1 MAERKARFDKVCKVC
16 GEPFVARTPIA
27 MYCPECRNE
36 WNIKKLKVKSEKQI
50 QKELKAER
58 KARQKNMKA
67 IVSISNKARA
77 ENLSY
82 GEYVVR
88 KGI

>member
-1 MAERKARFDKVCKVC
+1 MAERKVRFDMICKSC
-16 GEPFVARTPIA
+16 GAPFVAKTSIA
-27 MYCPECRNE
+27 MYCPECRDD
-36 WNIKKLKVKSEKQI
+36 WKQKSIKVKSEKQI
-50 QKELKAER
+50 QKELRADR
-58 KARQKNMKA
+58 KARQKNMKT

>member
-16 GEPFVARTPIA
+16 GEPFIA
-27 MYCPECRNE
+27 MYCPDCRNE